1 VSSILT
7 SAETARLVAL
17 QAEAERRASSK
28 LAIYF
33 PDTGPLAR
41 EKYPKQLDFFALGK
55 TVSQRLF
62 MAANRVGKSEA
73 GAYETTLHLTGRYPS
88 WWEGYRC
95 EGPIEAWCVGTNS
108 QTTRDIVQHKLLGS
122 VSKLGSGMI
131 PAHLIVRTIPSR
143 GLPGALEGAVVR
155 HISGGESLLGL
166 KTYEQGR
173 QSFEGTAKHVI
184 WCDEEPPADCYT
196 EMLYRTL
203 TTKGIVF
210 TTFTPLQGMSEVVK
224 GFLEPETDEAKGVKG
239 YIQAGWQDV
248 PHLDP
253 SMQDAMRATTPPY
266 QLAARTAGEP
276 ALGSGAIYPM
286 AERECLVPTAPIPE
300 NWPRVYAL
308 DVGWNKTAVIWGA
321 QNPGNGQIVLY
332 DEHYMGHGEPASH
345 AAAILARGAWVR
357 GVIDPASA
365 GSNQVDGRALIDIYG
380 RLGLRLDPAINA
392 VEAGLMETW
401 NLLVSGRLKVQEHLQ
416 NWRAEF
422 RRYHRDEQGKIVKRS
437 DHLMDATRYLVMSG
451 RGLMRVA
458 PRPAP
463 PHRVTHASDADWMS
477 A

>member
-1 VSSILT
+1 MSSVLT
-7 SAETARLVAL
+7 QAEQARLTAL
-17 QAEAERRASSK
+17 QSEAERRASSK
-28 LAIYF
+28 LANYF
-33 PDTGPLAR
+33 PETGPCAR
-41 EKYPKQLDFFALGK
+41 AHYPKQLDFFALGK
-55 TVSQRLF
+55 TTSQRLF

-73 GAYETTLHLTGRYPS
+73 GAYETTLHLTGQYPD
-88 WWEGYRC
+88 WWMGRRFRA
-95 EGPIEAWCVGTNS
+95 PIEAWCVGTNS
-108 QTTRDIVQHKLLGS
+108 QTTRDIVQQKLLGR
-122 VSKLGSGMI
+122 VQDIGSGMI
-131 PAHLIVRTIPSR
+131 PAHLIVRTIASR

-155 HISGGESLLGL
+155 HVSGGESVLGL

-203 TTKGIVF
+203 TTKGMIF

-224 GFLEPETDEAKGVKG
+224 GFLEPETEDADGVKG

-253 SMQDAMRATTPPY
+253 DMQNAMRSTTPPY
-266 QLAARTAGEP
+266 QIAARTAGEP

-286 AERECLVPTAPIPE
+286 AEREILVPTAKVPSS
-300 NWPRVYAL
+300 WPKVYAM
-308 DVGWNKTAVIWGA
+308 DVGWNKTAVVWAA

-345 AAAILARGAWVR
+345 AAAIQARGDWMH
-357 GVIDPASA
+357 GVIDPAAA
-365 GSNQVDGRALIDIYG
+365 GSSQADGRALIDIYG
-380 RLGLRLDPAINA
+380 RLGLKLDPATNT
-392 VEAGLMETW
+392 VEAGLMDTW

-416 NWRAEF
+416 NWRSEF
-422 RRYHRDEQGKIVKRS
+422 RRYHRDEQGKIVKS
-437 DHLMDATRYLVMSG
+437 GDHLMDATRYLIMSG
-451 RGLMRVA
+451 RSLMRVPPVLRA
-458 PRPAP
+458 PLRP
-463 PHRVTHASDADWMS
+463 RSASDADWMS